1 MARAH
6 IGGAQAGTCAPK
18 RMQRVAFLARFCSK
32 SQPVET
38 AKNRSNPVY
47 GDRMQ
52 TSPRRRP
59 THSAVRSAAA
69 LFLAVGALSG
79 CSAVPAPA
87 PTDSAAPVPAATSAP
102 TETPPIFASNEE
114 ALAAAKAAYSN
125 YLAAGD
131 TAGEIGSDSW
141 KNYLSLTT
149 GSEFAGVI
157 KAREKM
163 QENGWSFTGTT
174 TFDSMA
180 VQSSRALRDGSWE
193 IRAYLCLDLSES
205 DMVDDSGTSQ
215 INPDRQL
222 RSPMIA
228 VFVTPDE
235 NSHQLLISESPI
247 WTGSNFCSSH

>member
-1 MARAH
+1 M
-6 IGGAQAGTCAPK
+6 
-18 RMQRVAFLARFCSK
+18 
-32 SQPVET
+32 ET

-141 KNYLSLTT
+141 IGFLALST
-149 GSEFAGVI
+149 GTEHDATVQSKELM
-157 KAREKM
+157 KER
-163 QENGWSFTGTT
+163 GWSFIGVTR
-174 TFDSMA
+174 FDSMT
-180 VQSSRALRDGSWE
+180 VQSSRPLADSTWE
-193 IRAYLCLDLSES
+193 IRTYLCLDLRDTDTVNEAG
-205 DMVDDSGTSQ
+205 DSVVKENGS
-215 INPDRQL
+215 L
-222 RSPMIA
+222 RSPMVV
-228 VFVTPDE
+228 VFVTANA
-235 NSHQLLISESPI
+235 NSNQLLISESPI
-247 WTGSNFCSSH
+247 WSGSDFCS